1 MIFKLFKQLFR
12 QMIRHKLITGIVV
25 LLIIGGGYFGYQNL
39 SSRNKDEVQYV
50 TTDVK
55 KGTLVV
61 SVSGSGQVSASDE
74 INILPK
80 VSGDVVYVGAKNN
93 QEVQKGALIA
103 QLNTRDAQKAV
114 LDAEIDLA
122 NAKKDNDIRKTAEES
137 LAGTYQDGLDLLT
150 SIFKDLS
157 STMPVLKSMFLESS
171 QNSDINDIDYYLR
184 LVRFYLSAYG
194 SDLNQ
199 LSFWNGNL
207 DDEAEQKYIIVQ
219 KQYNTIR
226 EKYSALNYS
235 SSYDQIENVLD
246 GTYDMTK
253 ILLDLVRQS
262 SNVAQKYPDII
273 EEENVIPTIS
283 TSISDSHASQLSEFT
298 SSLISIVNSV
308 LSMKQSI
315 ANEKETME
323 NIDLDIEEQ
332 NLTIRQYEYALSDA
346 KEKLTQHYIY
356 APFDGIIT
364 EVNIENGDSVSS
376 GTTLATLTAK
386 QKMAEI
392 TLNEVDIA
400 NVEVGQKA
408 TITFDALD
416 DLSITGEVSVVD
428 VAGTVS
434 QGVVTYDIK
443 ISFDS
448 EDEKKVK
455 QSMSISAAIIT
466 NLKQEVLLVPNA
478 AIKYQDNTNYV
489 EILSDDNTITYQ
501 QVEIGISNDMYTE
514 IISGLKEGDKVI
526 SSQTTS
532 SSNSSSGLSNNGSN
546 RYGSGM
552 NIMMMGR

>member
-39 SSRNKDEVQYV
+39 SSRNKDEVQYI

-55 KGTLVV
+55 KGTLIV
-61 SVSGSGQVSASDE
+61 SVSGSGQVSALDE
-74 INILPK
+74 INISPK
-80 VSGDVVYVGAKNN
+80 VSGDVIYVGVRNN
-93 QEVQKGALIA
+93 QEVKKGTLIA

-114 LDAEIDLA
+114 LDAEINLA
-122 NAKKDNDIRKTAEES
+122 NAEKDNDIRKTAEES

-171 QNSDINDIDYYLR
+171 QDSDTNDIDYYLG
-184 LVRFYLSAYG
+184 LVHFYLSAYG
-194 SDLNQ
+194 SDLSQ
-199 LSFWNGNL
+199 LSFWNSNIEN
-207 DDEAEQKYIIVQ
+207 EAEHKYIVVQ
-219 KQYNTIR
+219 KQYDIIR
-226 EKYSALNYS
+226 GKYSALNYG

-253 ILLDLVRQS
+253 TLLDLVRQS
-262 SNVAQKYPDII
+262 SNVAQKYQEII
-273 EEENVIPTIS
+273 TEEKFVSPIS
-283 TSISDSHASQLSEFT
+283 TTISDSHVSQLSTFT
-298 SSLISIVNSV
+298 SSLINHVNNISSI
-308 LSMKQSI
+308 KQSLTDG
-315 ANEKETME
+315 KEAMD
-323 NIDLDIEEQ
+323 NVDLDIKTQ
-332 NLTIRQYEYALSDA
+332 NLSIKQYEYALSDT

-356 APFDGIIT
+356 APFDGTIT
-364 EVNIENGDSVSS
+364 EVNIEKGDSVSS

-416 DLSITGEVSVVD
+416 DLSITGEVSEVD
-428 VAGTVS
+428 IAGTVS
-434 QGVVTYDIK
+434 QGVVTYDLK

-448 EDEKKVK
+448 KDEKKVK

-466 NLKQEVLLVPNA
+466 NVKQDVLLVPNA
-478 AIKYQDNTNYV
+478 VIKYQDNINYV

-532 SSNSSSGLSNNGSN
+532 SSNSSSGLSSNGSN
-546 RYGSGM
+546 RYEGGM